1 LPTARNLDLDT
12 PRFIKRDLMRTLLSW
27 GSGAWRAL
35 LIILGLG
42 WSVGA
47 GSADPAANSDSIPT
61 HLKISTGTSSGA
73 KFTLELRDGDDL
85 IFRTRPGRGQGT
97 ESAIALHPSVE
108 KWRAFRS
115 SLDQLNVWSWK
126 AAYIDSPA
134 PTDGYSWQ
142 VELTYRDHK
151 LVSHGYEAAP
161 THDGSWSPM
170 KGMNSGSDSTYS
182 DFTGAVSAL
191 IDEPFN

>member
-1 LPTARNLDLDT
+1 MQIIPK
-12 PRFIKRDLMRTLLSW
+12 RFSATSW
-27 GSGAWRAL
+27 RLWLAWLAVISL
-35 LIILGLG
+35 A
-42 WSVGA
+42 SA
-47 GSADPAANSDSIPT
+47 GSADPAPKDDSIPT
-61 HLKISTGTSSGA
+61 DLKISTGTFFGA

-85 IFRTRPGRGQGT
+85 ILRTTPGRGEKT
-97 ESAIALHPSVE
+97 ESTVAMHPSLE

-115 SLDQLNVWSWK
+115 SLDKLNVWSWK
-126 AAYIDSPA
+126 TEYVDRAA

-170 KGMNSGSDSTYS
+170 KGINSGSDSTYV
-182 DFTGAVSAL
+182 DFTSAVSAL